1 MRFVAITHRKG
12 AELEI
17 TFGGQHES
25 RPVEMVDVDEF
36 IAVKSHRAKGKRLT
50 TYEVAT
56 LRFIEPEEPE
66 EPEVEE
72 VDEDMLEE
80 EPMPVDAADDMTPM
94 EDDEEPIDMD
104 DIVGEDIKAD
114 PNVDYDKR
122 DEADTGFGAEQL
134 NLF

>member
-25 RPVEMVDVDEF
+25 RPVEMVDVEGF

-50 TYEVAT
+50 TYEVAS
-56 LRFIEPEEPE
+56 LRFIEPE

-72 VDEDMLEE
+72 VDEEMLNEAPISMDEGEDMVA
-80 EPMPVDAADDMTPM
+80 M
-94 EDDEEPIDMD
+94 DDEEPIDMD

>member
-25 RPVEMVDVDEF
+25 RPVEMVDVEGF

-50 TYEVAT
+50 TYEVAS

-66 EPEVEE
+66 VEE
-72 VDEDMLEE
+72 IDEEFDED
-80 EPMPVDAADDMTPM
+80 EPMPM
-94 EDDEEPIDMD
+94 EDGDDDAIDME
-104 DIVGEDIKAD
+104 DIVGDDIKAD

-122 DEADTGFGAEQL
+122 SEIDTGFEVSQL

>member
-1 MRFVAITHRKG
+1 MRFEAMTYRKG
-12 AELEI
+12 AQLEI
-17 TFGGQHES
+17 TFGGQHEQ

-66 EPEVEE
+66 LEDEELEDEPLVDEE
-72 VDEDMLEE
+72 VMEGAEE
-80 EPMPVDAADDMTPM
+80 EAL
-94 EDDEEPIDMD
+94 DMD
-104 DIVGEDIKAD
+104 DIIGEDITAD
-114 PNVDYDKR
+114 PNVDYNER
-122 DEADTGFGAEQL
+122 SESVEIFSGSQL